1 MPSKTFSVD
10 FETSGFRKASRQM
23 SEVGDEASSSGV
35 SLKKAGQVGVAA
47 IGAITTAVTSAVAGI
62 AKLTKNATEYAQQV
76 DRAAAQSGLA
86 AERIQ
91 EIAFAAEQTSGASFD
106 DVRDGLKEL
115 AIRSEEAANGTGE
128 AKEAFDELGISQQF
142 LQQSSTA
149 EIFRRVREE
158 LQGASSRMRI
168 FAAETILGG
177 EAGQRLVETLGLST
191 QEMNKLSQQAQAT
204 GKVLSGEQ
212 VQALE
217 RTRQAWSRIKSTFTG
232 VGRTIV
238 TAMLP
243 AVKQITPLVQ
253 QAANQVQSF
262 FSGVDASAVRSGMQ
276 VAIRWTRQLWA
287 VTREVGEGLL
297 DIWNGLVSGI
307 SQIWAEWGTFITQR
321 TGNIL
326 QGLETAFFSIAGVI
340 QGVWET
346 LVGVLTGNWTRAW
359 QGIKTALRSAAI
371 AIVDQIAQ
379 LVESVLNNLGRLS
392 AWVPGF
398 GDNLQSTFDFASS
411 SVASFRDR
419 LNEAAEAGSG
429 LQSVWDGFAGGDFG
443 GGGAGS
449 FFNLGGEQ
457 AEQPGQASLS
467 SGSGGSSGEGGEQK
481 GILQVIRE
489 ITPEVQKAQGKLS
502 AFQQAG
508 KRATQAVARGFN
520 RISSGIGQAAVGV
533 ISGENAFKSFGQTA
547 VRALKNVLA
556 QLVALIPKLLII
568 KGLKTALGIASGGIT
583 SIGGVLTEAVPFLDS
598 GGTILSDGIAKV
610 HKGETVVPKGGA
622 MMAGGTAGALSTGS
636 PTIEGGAIR
645 IPVEMVDQAQKRG
658 NTNRQRTGRK
668 A

>member
-35 SLKKAGQVGVAA
+35 SLKKAGQVGAAA
-47 IGAITTAVTSAVAGI
+47 IGAITTAVTGAVAGI
-62 AKLTKNATEYAQQV
+62 AKLTKNATEYARQV
-76 DRAAAQSGLA
+76 DNAAAQSGLA
-86 AERIQ
+86 AENIQ
-91 EIAFAAEQTSGASFD
+91 EIAFAAEQTSGAQFD
-106 DVRDGLKEL
+106 SVRDGLKEL

-142 LQQSSTA
+142 LEEASTA
-149 EIFRRVREE
+149 ETFRRVREE
-158 LQGASSRMRI
+158 LQGASAGMRT
-168 FAAETILGG
+168 FAAETIFGG
-177 EAGQRLVETLGLST
+177 EAGEKLVETLGLST
-191 QEMNKLSQQAQAT
+191 QEMQKLRSQAQET
-204 GKVLSGEQ
+204 GKVLSGDQ
-212 VQALE
+212 VQALDQ
-217 RTRQAWSRIKSTFTG
+217 TRKAWNRIKSTFTG
-232 VGRTIV
+232 VGRTIAV
-238 TAMLP
+238 AMLP

-287 VTREVGEGLL
+287 VTREVGEGLIE
-297 DIWNGLVSGI
+297 IWNGLVSGI

-379 LVESVLNNLGRLS
+379 LVQSVLNNLGKLS

-411 SVASFRDR
+411 SVSSFRDR

-443 GGGAGS
+443 GSGAGG

-467 SGSGGSSGEGGEQK
+467 SGGGGSSGEGGEQK
-481 GILQVIRE
+481 GILQIIRE

-502 AFQQAG
+502 TFQQAG
-508 KRATQAVARGFN
+508 KQATNAVAQGFN
-520 RISSGIGQAAVGV
+520 RISTGLGKAVAGV
-533 ISGENAFKSFGQTA
+533 ISGKNAFKSFGKAA
-547 VRALKNVLA
+547 VRALKNVLS
-556 QLVALIPKLLII
+556 QLVALIPKLAII
-568 KGLKTALGIASGGIT
+568 SGLKSIFGIASGGIT

-598 GGTILSDGIAKV
+598 GGTVLSDGIAKV
-610 HKGETVVPKGGA
+610 HKGEIVGQPSQVRGA
-622 MMAGGTAGALSTGS
+622 MAQQSGQGGTLKAQITMDELVFALDRNLR
-636 PTIEGGAIR
+636 A
-645 IPVEMVDQAQKRG
+645 RG
-658 NTNRQRTGRK
+658 KSGLL
-668 A
+668 